1 MEDVLFI
8 GPIANIGGPAIK
20 NRILVDHLQ
29 KTTSLKIWNTYDKSI
44 EARLGAIT
52 SILLSKQKFII
63 IAVSRK
69 GRNLLYPFMLFK
81 HKMSGTHFSCVVIGG
96 QAVDSFKNKS
106 SIQALHQAD
115 WVTVETEGL
124 KEQMEKAF
132 NLQNVHWMPNYKEL
146 ETNVPQVKREEFYR
160 PVLRL
165 IFLSSMRNPKGVKTL
180 LNAFKKCREQ
190 GENIELDY
198 YGPLKDDFDRSILT
212 DIENTEGARYC
223 GVVENNQVLIVM
235 SQYQVF
241 VFPTEYSHEG
251 CPAVLVEAQS
261 VGLPVI
267 ASDIN
272 YNGEIIKNGLNGFIF
287 PHGDVDKLVEQ
298 ISYCYEHRDEIEK
311 ISRINIEGAKQYDAD
326 VVISAY
332 VDALRR
338 AGWPV

>member
-8 GPIANIGGPAIK
+8 GPIANTGGPAIK

-29 KTTSLKIWNTYDKSI
+29 KTVSLKVWNTYDKSI
-44 EARLGAIT
+44 KARLGAIT
-52 SILLSKQKFII
+52 NILFSKQKFII

-81 HKMSGTHFSCVVIGG
+81 HKRSGTHFSCVVIGG

-106 SIQALHQAD
+106 SIKALHQAD
-115 WVTVETEGL
+115 LVTVETEGL

-132 NLQNVHWMPNYKEL
+132 ELHNVHWMPNYKEFQ
-146 ETNVPQVKREEFYR
+146 TNAPQVNPEEFHQ

-165 IFLSSMRNPKGVKTL
+165 IFLSSMRDLKGVRTL
-180 LNAFKKCREQ
+180 FCAFKKCREKGQ
-190 GENIELDY
+190 NIELDY
-198 YGPLKDDFDRSILT
+198 YGPLKDDFDRSLLT
-212 DIENTEGARYC
+212 DIENTDGVRYC
-223 GVVENNQVLIVM
+223 GVVENDQVLTVM
-235 SQYQVF
+235 CQYQVF
-241 VFPTEYSHEG
+241 VFPTEHPTEG
-251 CPAVLVEAQS
+251 FPAVLVEAQS
-261 VGLPVI
+261 VGLPII

-287 PHGDVDKLVEQ
+287 PHGDVDKLADH
-298 ISYCYEHRDEIEK
+298 ISFCYEHRDEIEK
-311 ISRINIEGAKQYDAD
+311 ISRLNVENAKQYDSG

-332 VDALRR
+332 ADALRR